1 LLKILNPNNL
11 PGLALLLGVWGAGH
25 LIGAGQVVDAF
36 MLGFML
42 GTLGARGIEALGK
55 LWSFFN
61 GAQNAVTQ
69 NDLKLA
75 AEDFAGFVSII
86 TTEGLTAFAGAKG
99 AEALKGLQTHVGG
112 AFPKFK
118 GLSLEQQKSVI
129 EALEASS
136 RVATNVGKKVEGK
149 FSEVARGTKNW
160 LDGALGKRRPATA
173 SNEGSRGNGS
183 RQQNNNGQSQT
194 STPQHPWREKLIKDI
209 ENNKSWKT
217 YKDVVFLVK
226 DSIDVLENVRSFPVK
241 NSRGKTVKV
250 PFGGQGTNLAVQ
262 KLNNLAID
270 KVLPIRKDITSLL
283 EKLSETEVNGKA
295 LLESVSEHTILGKAI
310 NAIDDHLRPDD
321 LIGALRDNLGVPV
334 IKGDI
339 TFQHITETNQA
350 IKSLTNL
357 REVLNHFLQR
367 TRTPNLFE
375 VGRHGQSFEKSAIE
389 IQKST
394 GQIIKQIDVIERDYK
409 SFIDLKSYYQGYSVS
424 INGTFLNRSRQY
436 QYSNPDL
443 TKALQV
449 ARSLSKPSENHNEF
463 VKMLAEAKLALQP
476 ANYIAETKEM
486 AAQQNIIAVN
496 LSDTKVRKS
505 RGFEIG

>member
-1 LLKILNPNNL
+1 
-11 PGLALLLGVWGAGH
+11 
-25 LIGAGQVVDAF
+25 
-36 MLGFML
+36 
-42 GTLGARGIEALGK
+42 
-55 LWSFFN
+55 
-61 GAQNAVTQ
+61 
-69 NDLKLA
+69 
-75 AEDFAGFVSII
+75 
-86 TTEGLTAFAGAKG
+86 
-99 AEALKGLQTHVGG
+99 
-112 AFPKFK
+112 
-118 GLSLEQQKSVI
+118 
-129 EALEASS
+129 
-136 RVATNVGKKVEGK
+136 
-149 FSEVARGTKNW
+149 
-160 LDGALGKRRPATA
+160 
-173 SNEGSRGNGS
+173 
-183 RQQNNNGQSQT
+183 
-194 STPQHPWREKLIKDI
+194 
-209 ENNKSWKT
+209 
-217 YKDVVFLVK
+217 
-226 DSIDVLENVRSFPVK
+226 
-241 NSRGKTVKV
+241 V

-375 VGRHGQSFEKSAIE
+375 VGKHGQSFEKSAIE